1 MQTDHES
8 GPRTQIFEDM
18 ILNHFIVSISFIYT
32 NHTKQKKSLYE
43 SHIDIDVKKFKLWG
57 NFKNAIFIIK
67 KIKYF
72 KQKHIWNQNEVFFHM
87 KSSDS
92 TIKNKFQNL
101 QVEWRISSFPQY
113 FGIFAYFDL
122 QVNIHQG
129 SRGDNHKFDIFI

>member
-8 GPRTQIFEDM
+8 GPRTHIFEDM
-18 ILNHFIVSISFIYT
+18 ILNHLIVSISFIYT
-32 NHTKQKKSLYE
+32 NYTKWKSCYK
-43 SHIDIDVKKFKLWG
+43 SHIEFDVEKFKLWG
-57 NFKNAIFIIK
+57 NFKNAFFIIK

-101 QVEWRISSFPQY
+101 
-113 FGIFAYFDL
+113 
-122 QVNIHQG
+122 
-129 SRGDNHKFDIFI
+129 

>member
-1 MQTDHES
+1 MHKTAQNFS
-8 GPRTQIFEDM
+8 KRLCFQIIQNYIF
-18 ILNHFIVSISFIYT
+18 SS
-32 NHTKQKKSLYE
+32 NHTKWKSCNKY
-43 SHIDIDVKKFKLWG
+43 HIDVDVKKFKLWG

-101 QVEWRISSFPQY
+101 
-113 FGIFAYFDL
+113 
-122 QVNIHQG
+122 
-129 SRGDNHKFDIFI
+129 

>member
-18 ILNHFIVSISFIYT
+18 ILNYFIVSISFIYT
-32 NHTKQKKSLYE
+32 NHTKWKSCHE
-43 SHIDIDVKKFKLWG
+43 SHIDIDVEKFKLWG

-101 QVEWRISSFPQY
+101 
-113 FGIFAYFDL
+113 
-122 QVNIHQG
+122 
-129 SRGDNHKFDIFI
+129 